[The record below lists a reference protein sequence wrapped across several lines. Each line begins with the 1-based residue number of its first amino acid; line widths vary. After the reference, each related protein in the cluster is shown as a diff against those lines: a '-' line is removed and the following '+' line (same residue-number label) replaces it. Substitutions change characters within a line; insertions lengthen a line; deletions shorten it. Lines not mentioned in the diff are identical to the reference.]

1 MKRENTSVVLAER
14 PTDNIIPGQTFNIKK
29 SPIPSPSDLKDG
41 EILVQILYLSLDPA
55 MRGWLNDT
63 RSYIPPVKIGAIM
76 RGASVARVL
85 ASKSSLVSTG
95 EFVSAMSGWTEF
107 AVLNEEQFEPASA
120 FPGLNKDEPQDILSI
135 LGLTGATAW
144 WGMTQ
149 IGDPKPGDL
158 VVVSGAAG
166 ATGSV
171 AGQIAKIKGATVV
184 GICGSDSKC
193 QWLVDDLGFDVALNY
208 KAADFKDKFKA
219 ATKSYIDV
227 YFDNVGGDILDMCL
241 ARAKEH
247 SRFVMCGGISQYNT
261 SNPVGPKNISK
272 VITMRIKMQGF
283 IVFDHKEHIPA
294 IRKELSQWLAE
305 GKMKKTETVV
315 KGGLA
320 AAQQALV
327 DLYRGTNQGKL
338 LVEVQNPAEAAPK
351 L

>member
-1 MKRENTSVVLAER
+1 MVCRHS
-14 PTDNIIPGQTFNIKK
+14 Q
-29 SPIPSPSDLKDG
+29 DLF
-41 EILVQILYLSLDPA
+41 
-55 MRGWLNDT
+55 
-63 RSYIPPVKIGAIM
+63 IGA
-76 RGASVARVL
+76 G
-85 ASKSSLVSTG
+85 T
-95 EFVSAMSGWTEF
+95 
-107 AVLNEEQFEPASA
+107 N
-120 FPGLNKDEPQDILSI
+120 
-135 LGLTGATAW
+135 
-144 WGMTQ
+144 
-149 IGDPKPGDL
+149 
-158 VVVSGAAG
+158 
-166 ATGSV
+166 
-171 AGQIAKIKGATVV
+171 
-184 GICGSDSKC
+184 
-193 QWLVDDLGFDVALNY
+193 DV
-208 KAADFKDKFKA
+208 
-219 ATKSYIDV
+219 I
-227 YFDNVGGDILDMCL
+227 VGGDILDMCL

-338 LVEVQNPAEAAPK
+338 LVEVQNPAEPAPK

>member
-1 MKRENTSVVLAER
+1 
-14 PTDNIIPGQTFNIKK
+14 
-29 SPIPSPSDLKDG
+29 
-41 EILVQILYLSLDPA
+41 
-55 MRGWLNDT
+55 
-63 RSYIPPVKIGAIM
+63 
-76 RGASVARVL
+76 
-85 ASKSSLVSTG
+85 
-95 EFVSAMSGWTEF
+95 
-107 AVLNEEQFEPASA
+107 
-120 FPGLNKDEPQDILSI
+120 
-135 LGLTGATAW
+135 
-144 WGMTQ
+144 MTQ
-149 IGDPKPGDL
+149 IGDPKPGEL

-261 SNPVGPKNISK
+261 SDPVGPKNISR
-272 VITMRIKMQGF
+272 VISMRIKMQGF
-283 IVFDHKEHIPA
+283 IILDHEKHMPA

-305 GKMKKTETVV
+305 GKMKKTETIV

-327 DLYRGTNQGKL
+327 DLYKGVNQGKL
-338 LVEVQNPAEAAPK
+338 LVEIRNPASPASK